1 MQEFLQGSWSPQIA
15 LVALI
20 AISIAIRLIF
30 GVRGADSGDA
40 GGFFSFG
47 DGDGDGG
54 GCGGD

>member
-1 MQEFLQGSWSPQIA
+1 MQAFLQGSWSPQIA

-20 AISIAIRLIF
+20 AISIAITLVF
-30 GVRGADSGDA
+30 GVRGTDSGDA
-40 GGFFSFG
+40 GGFSFG